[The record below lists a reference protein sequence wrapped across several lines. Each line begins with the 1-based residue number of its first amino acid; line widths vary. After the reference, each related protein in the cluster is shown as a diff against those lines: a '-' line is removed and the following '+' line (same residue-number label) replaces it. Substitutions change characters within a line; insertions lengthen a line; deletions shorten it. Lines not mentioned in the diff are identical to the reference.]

1 MMDPLETRF
10 VARPDA
16 VAVDHWRIH
25 DTRTGQAMMAP
36 HPNGVFVRD
45 LCVQLNVQ
53 AQVRA
58 ERRTTREA
66 EIAATTWGT
75 VA

>member
-1 MMDPLETRF
+1 MDPLETRF
-10 VARPDA
+10 VALPDA

-36 HPNGVFVRD
+36 HPNSMFVRE
-45 LCVQLNVQ
+45 LCVQLNIQ
-53 AQVRA
+53 SQIRA
-58 ERRTTREA
+58 ERRATREA
-66 EIAATTWGT
+66 EAAANTWGT